1 MTLQDL
7 TDLGANDD
15 FKRDRWGRPL
25 IEPKDGGK
33 ALPYTRS
40 SSAAKTIED
49 TFNLELW
56 MRRNIVYG
64 MAHDTSLIART
75 LAIPGGPSD
84 WDQKQKKAINDICEA
99 AAQVAQAS
107 KAADI
112 GTALHAMVEQV
123 NLGHSVDAGIYA
135 ADLDAY
141 RWAISQMGW
150 QIHPDHVE
158 CRMVCDPLQMA
169 GTCDMLVQND
179 DGEYFVAD
187 LKTSSSV
194 DYGGLG
200 WSAQLAAYAHSDIYS
215 PLLNAR
221 LETPVINK
229 QIGYI
234 VHLPAGQGVCT
245 IHQVDLVKGYAAAEL
260 ANEIRATRAAAKKF
274 ITPVY
279 TAEADKPPTDTPE
292 PTPEPPQGHTE
303 ALADRMRWLI
313 ANGHGD
319 KLQLQWPDGVPGL
332 KTGGHTTAQI
342 ETITAL
348 VTRIENQVEAPWPSA
363 PAKTS
368 TRNTKVTAPAPPKPV
383 EEGELISDDLLLELA
398 NRYADLSEKDRQTLS
413 RVANE
418 TNAAGRSISI
428 TQRPSQRRHAITQ
441 ALCDWCDFGWDDEV
455 VNTAL
460 VQVTQKVGSIG
471 DILSKISTHHAEA
484 FGKLARDLTEGRV
497 ELAITLD
504 GPTFKTKETS

>member
-1 MTLQDL
+1 MTLDQLDDL
-7 TDLGANDD
+7 SHDD

-33 ALPYTRS
+33 PVAYTRS

-64 MAHDTSLIART
+64 MAHDTSLIARS

-158 CRMVCDPLQMA
+158 CRMVCDSLKMA

-187 LKTSSSV
+187 LKTSASV

-215 PLLNAR
+215 PLLDAR
-221 LETPVINK
+221 LDTPAINK
-229 QIGYI
+229 QVGYI

-260 ANEIRATRAAAKKF
+260 ANEIRATRAAAKKY

-292 PTPEPPQGHTE
+292 PTPEAPQGHTE
-303 ALADRMRWLI
+303 ALADRVRWLI
-313 ANGHGD
+313 TNGHGE
-319 KLQLQWPDGVPGL
+319 KLRARWPEGVPGL
-332 KTGGHTTAQI
+332 KAGGHTKEQI
-342 ETITAL
+342 EHITLL
-348 VTRIENQVEAPWPSA
+348 VTLIETQVEAPWPSA
-363 PAKTS
+363 PPATKKTRKP
-368 TRNTKVTAPAPPKPV
+368 TVDKPAPEQV
-383 EEGELISDDLLLELA
+383 DEGATIDQSLLLALA
-398 NRYADLSEKDRQTLS
+398 DRYANLSETDRDVLK
-413 RVANE
+413 RVA
-418 TNAAGRSISI
+418 TKTHAAGRSINL
-428 TQRPSQRRHAITQ
+428 TQLWSENRYAITA
-441 ALCDWCDFGWDDEV
+441 ALCDWCDYGWDDEV
-455 VNTAL
+455 VNAAL
-460 VQVTQKVGSIG
+460 VQVTKKVGSIG
-471 DILSKISTHHAEA
+471 QILSKISTHHAEA
-484 FGKLARDLTEGRV
+484 FGQLARDLTEGRV
-497 ELAITLD
+497 ELAIGPD
-504 GPTFKTKETS
+504 GITFTEMETT

>member
-1 MTLQDL
+1 MTMDQLDDL
-7 TDLGANDD
+7 SHDD

-123 NLGHSVDAGIYA
+123 NLGHTVDAGIYA

-158 CRMVCDPLQMA
+158 CRMVCDSLQMA

-187 LKTSSSV
+187 LKTSASV

-200 WSAQLAAYAHSDIYS
+200 WAAQLAAYAHSDIYS
-215 PLLNAR
+215 PLLQCR
-221 LETPVINK
+221 LETPVIN
-229 QIGYI
+229 QQVGYI

-245 IHQVDLVKGYAAAEL
+245 IHQVDLVKGYEAAAL
-260 ANEIRATRAAAKKF
+260 ANLIRDTRKASKKF

-279 TAEADKPPTDTPE
+279 TAEADTPATDTPE
-292 PTPEPPQGHTE
+292 PPPEAPQGHTE
-303 ALADRMRWLI
+303 ALADRVRWLVG
-313 ANGHGD
+313 NGHGE
-319 KLQLQWPDGVPGL
+319 KLQAMWPEGVPGL

-348 VTRIENQVEAPWPSA
+348 VTRIENQVEAPFPSA
-363 PAKTS
+363 PPTTS
-368 TRNTKVTAPAPPKPV
+368 SRNVTTNAPLP
-383 EEGELISDDLLLELA
+383 EQIHEGEPISDKLLLELA

-418 TNAAGRSISI
+418 TNAAGRSISV
-428 TQRPSQRRHAITQ
+428 TQRPTERRYAITA

-460 VQVTQKVGSIG
+460 VEITQKVGSVG

-497 ELAITLD
+497 ELAIEPD
-504 GPTFKTKETS
+504 GITFTQKEKS

>member
-1 MTLQDL
+1 MTMDQLDDL
-7 TDLGANDD
+7 SHDD

-25 IEPKDGGK
+25 IEPKGGGK
-33 ALPYTRS
+33 PLPYTRS

-123 NLGHSVDAGIYA
+123 NLGQRVNAGAYA
-135 ADLDAY
+135 RDLEAY
-141 RWAISQMGW
+141 EEAIAQMGW
-150 QIHPDHVE
+150 SIHPDHVE
-158 CRMVCDPLQMA
+158 CRMVCDTLQMA
-169 GTCDMLVQND
+169 GTCDMLVQNG

-200 WSAQLAAYAHSDIYS
+200 WAAQLAAYAHSDIYS
-215 PLLNAR
+215 PLLQTR
-221 LETPVINK
+221 LQTPVIN
-229 QIGYI
+229 QQVGYI
-234 VHLPAGQGVCT
+234 VHLPAGQGACT
-245 IHQVDLVKGYAAAEL
+245 IHQVDLVAGFKAAQL
-260 ANEIRATRAAAKKF
+260 ANEIRDTRKAAKKF
-274 ITPVY
+274 ITAVH
-279 TAEADKPPTDTPE
+279 TAMLEPDATDTPDA
-292 PTPEPPQGHTE
+292 PPEAPQGHTE

-319 KLQLQWPDGVPGL
+319 KLQLHWPDGVPGL

-348 VTRIENQVEAPWPSA
+348 VTRIENQVEAPFPSA
-363 PAKTS
+363 PPTTS
-368 TRNTKVTAPAPPKPV
+368 TRNVTTNAPLP
-383 EEGELISDDLLLELA
+383 EQIHEGEPISDKLLLELA

-418 TNAAGRSISI
+418 TNAAGRSISV
-428 TQRPSQRRHAITQ
+428 TQRPTERRYAITQ

-460 VQVTQKVGSIG
+460 VEITQKVGSVG

-497 ELAITLD
+497 ELAIEPD
-504 GPTFKTKETS
+504 GITFTQKEKS